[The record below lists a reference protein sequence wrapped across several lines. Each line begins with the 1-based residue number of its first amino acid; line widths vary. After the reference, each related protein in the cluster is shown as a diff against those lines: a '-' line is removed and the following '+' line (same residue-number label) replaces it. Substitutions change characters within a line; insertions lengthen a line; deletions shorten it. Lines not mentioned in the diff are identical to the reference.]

1 MRFCVL
7 VLMVAA
13 CGSDPLCG
21 SGKVADQLTLSN
33 AGMTVII
40 HTAPYSLEIH
50 DAAGN
55 AVLAGAGAGS
65 GDGYGTLGFTTGK
78 ASIEKYVDQGY
89 FTFGANLESVARSR
103 QGRLGDADRGSD

>member
-1 MRFCVL
+1 MRFCAL
-7 VLMVAA
+7 VLMLGA

-33 AGMTVII
+33 AGMTVIV
-40 HTAPYSLEIH
+40 TTSPYSLEIR

-55 AVLAGAGAGS
+55 PVLAGAGAGS
-65 GDGYGTLGFTTGK
+65 GDGYGTLGWTSGQ

-89 FTFGANLESVARSR
+89 FTFGANL
-103 QGRLGDADRGSD
+103 DA